1 MSFSSDAKAE
11 LCRVPLTR
19 RCCARAEAYGV
30 LLYAGS
36 FSPTEVRIVTES
48 EDFAARLPKLFQK
61 AFSVRFDAQESG
73 SKSIFR
79 ITDGQKLAVILEAL
93 GYDPDQHYALHVNFA
108 LLEEECCRASF
119 LRGAFLAGGSV
130 TDPLKRYHLE
140 LATPHLQ
147 AGREGEALLR
157 ATPPNG
163 ADALRRAIAQHL
175 YRFRGISAAP
185 EQIVVGAGTE
195 YLYNLI
201 VQLLGREAVYGV
213 EDPGYSKAA
222 RIYAL
227 GGARTA
233 PVLVDEGGVSLR
245 SLEMSDAQILHTSPN
260 HQFPTGA
267 VTPIGRRQS
276 LLRWAEAREGRY
288 IIEDDYDSEF
298 RFTLRPIPTLQSIDR
313 AGRVIYVN
321 TFSRTL
327 APSLRISYMVLP
339 KSLTERYRAQLGF
352 YSSTVPAMEQYTL
365 ARFLDE
371 EYFEAHINRMR
382 KSYRAQRDAVIDT
395 ILQSP
400 LGEHCRVSGEDAGL
414 HFLLTIDT
422 KCTDHVLRADAE
434 GRGVRLSFLS
444 DFALRPGS
452 APQHTLVIHYPGI
465 DLGRLRSALSILE
478 ALLYFRDWKYKGRK

>member
-1 MSFSSDAKAE
+1 MIRTYE
-11 LCRVPLTR
+11 LSPRSKTP
-19 RCCARAEAYGV
+19 
-30 LLYAGS
+30 LYAQLYEAIRADILSGLLPGGEKLPS
-36 FSPTEVRIVTES
+36 KRALAEHLSLSKITVETAYAQLLDEGYLTSRERSGYFVAHMPLLAQPPVRP
-48 EDFAARLPKLFQK
+48 ARLPEKAQEPEIAQSAAAELFP
-61 AFSVRFDAQESG
+61 FSVWA
-73 SKSIFR
+73 
-79 ITDGQKLAVILEAL
+79 KLMRSVILDE
-93 GYDPDQHYALHVNFA
+93 GQY
-108 LLEEECCRASF
+108 LLQPVPNGGLSP
-119 LRGAFLAGGSV
+119 LRQAIAG
-130 TDPLKRYHLE
+130 E
-140 LATPHLQ
+140 LARQ
-147 AGREGEALLR
+147 
-157 ATPPNG
+157 
-163 ADALRRAIAQHL
+163 
-175 YRFRGISAAP
+175 RGLVVQP
-185 EQIVVGAGTE
+185 EQIVIGAGTE

-227 GGARTA
+227 GGARTS

-245 SLEMSDAQILHTSPN
+245 SLEMSGAQILHTSPN

-352 YSSTVPAMEQYTL
+352 YSSTVPAMEQHTL

-371 EYFEAHINRMR
+371 GYFEAHINRMR

-444 DFALRPGS
+444 DFALSPD
-452 APQHTLVIHYPGI
+452 AAKPHTLVVNYPGI
-465 DLGRLRSALSILE
+465 DLAHLDVALNILNS
-478 ALLYFRDWKYKGRK
+478 LL

>member
-1 MSFSSDAKAE
+1 MIELDADQKTPLYEQLYAALADEIRTGQRAPGTPLPGRRTMAAQQGVSVNTVDAAYQMLAAE
-11 LCRVPLTR
+11 GLAEPRPRSGFYVQKTYGMLHSR
-19 RCCARAEAYGV
+19 ARHAPAAPAPQPPAAPQPVYDLSTGSVDTALFPARSWGRIQKE
-30 LLYAGS
+30 LLYQRPELLQRGEMQGDA
-36 FSPTEVRIVTES
+36 PLRTQIAEY
-48 EDFAARLPKLFQK
+48 L
-61 AFSVRFDAQESG
+61 SVYRG
-73 SKSIFR
+73 
-79 ITDGQKLAVILEAL
+79 V
-93 GYDPDQHYALHVNFA
+93 
-108 LLEEECCRASF
+108 EC
-119 LRGAFLAGGSV
+119 
-130 TDPLKRYHLE
+130 T
-140 LATPHLQ
+140 
-147 AGREGEALLR
+147 
-157 ATPPNG
+157 
-163 ADALRRAIAQHL
+163 
-175 YRFRGISAAP
+175 P

-245 SLEMSDAQILHTSPN
+245 SLEMSGAQILHTSPN

-339 KSLTERYRAQLGF
+339 KGLTERYRAQLGF
-352 YSSTVPAMEQYTL
+352 YSSTVPAMEQHTL

-371 EYFEAHINRMR
+371 GYFEAHINRMR

-395 ILQSP
+395 ILHSP

-422 KCTDHVLRADAE
+422 KCTDHVLRTDAE

-444 DFALRPGS
+444 DFALSPD
-452 APQHTLVIHYPGI
+452 AAKPHTLVVNYPGI
-465 DLGRLRSALSILE
+465 DLAHLDVALNILNSH
-478 ALLYFRDWKYKGRK
+478 L

>member
-1 MSFSSDAKAE
+1 M
-11 LCRVPLTR
+11 LT
-19 RCCARAEAYGV
+19 YT
-30 LLYAGS
+30 L
-36 FSPTEVRIVTES
+36 
-48 EDFAARLPKLFQK
+48 
-61 AFSVRFDAQESG
+61 
-73 SKSIFR
+73 
-79 ITDGQKLAVILEAL
+79 
-93 GYDPDQHYALHVNFA
+93 
-108 LLEEECCRASF
+108 
-119 LRGAFLAGGSV
+119 
-130 TDPLKRYHLE
+130 
-140 LATPHLQ
+140 
-147 AGREGEALLR
+147 
-157 ATPPNG
+157 
-163 ADALRRAIAQHL
+163 
-175 YRFRGISAAP
+175 SAAP
-185 EQIVVGAGTE
+185 GTPLYIALYRSIRADLLAGKLAPDERLPSKRSLAQHMKVSVITVENAYAQLLAEGYIYAVPRRGYFASPVERAPEPPACGAEPIAAPPEPPCFVDFRSNHPDCARFPFSVWSRILRDELSHRETKLLAATPANGVPELREAIAAYLFQFRGMHVSAEQIVVGAGSE

-201 VQLLGREAVYGV
+201 VQLLGRAHVYAV
-213 EDPGYSKAA
+213 ENPGHVKIP
-222 RIYAL
+222 RIYEKNGLAV
-227 GGARTA
+227 RY
-233 PVLVDEGGVSLR
+233 VDVDERGMPVAGLR
-245 SLEMSDAQILHTSPN
+245 ASGADVAHISPS
-260 HQFPTGA
+260 HHFPTG
-267 VTPIGRRQS
+267 VVMPIGRRQE
-276 LLRWAEAREGRY
+276 LLAWAGEAEGRY

>member
-1 MSFSSDAKAE
+1 MLTYDLDRRGKLARYDYLYRCIREDILAGRLTAGEKLPSKRSLASHLQTAVITVQNAYAQLEAEGYLYTREKRGYYVADVERHPAAPGHAPARSAPQPQRSWLLDLSS
-11 LCRVPLTR
+11 
-19 RCCARAEAYGV
+19 G
-30 LLYAGS
+30 GS
-36 FSPTEVRIVTES
+36 GT
-48 EDFAARLPKLFQK
+48 EDFP
-61 AFSVRFDAQESG
+61 FSVWA
-73 SKSIFR
+73 
-79 ITDGQKLAVILEAL
+79 KLMRRVLSE
-93 GYDPDQHYALHVNFA
+93 
-108 LLEEECCRASF
+108 
-119 LRGAFLAGGSV
+119 
-130 TDPLKRYHLE
+130 
-140 LATPHLQ
+140 
-147 AGREGEALLR
+147 EGEALLR

-227 GGARTA
+227 GGARTS

-245 SLEMSDAQILHTSPN
+245 SLEMSGAQILHTSPN

-352 YSSTVPAMEQYTL
+352 YSSTVPAMEQHTL

-371 EYFEAHINRMR
+371 GYFEAHINRMR

-422 KCTDHVLRADAE
+422 KCTDHALRADAE

-444 DFALRPGS
+444 DFALHPGS

>member
-1 MSFSSDAKAE
+1 MLTYDLDRRGSLARYDY
-11 LCRVPLTR
+11 LCRCIKGDILAGRLAAGEKLPSKRSLAAHLQTAVVTVENAYAQLEAEGYLYTR
-19 RCCARAEAYGV
+19 EKSGYYVAQVEAPPGLDAPSPHAEAPR
-30 LLYAGS
+30 S
-36 FSPTEVRIVTES
+36 EVRDKEEKQVLDLRSGGSGTEGFPFS
-48 EDFAARLPKLFQK
+48 VWARLMRRVLSEK
-61 AFSVRFDAQESG
+61 
-73 SKSIFR
+73 
-79 ITDGQKLAVILEAL
+79 
-93 GYDPDQHYALHVNFA
+93 
-108 LLEEECCRASF
+108 
-119 LRGAFLAGGSV
+119 
-130 TDPLKRYHLE
+130 
-140 LATPHLQ
+140 
-147 AGREGEALLR
+147 GEALLR
-157 ATPPNG
+157 ATPPSG
-163 ADALRRAIAQHL
+163 AAELCDAIAQHL

-245 SLEMSDAQILHTSPN
+245 SLEMSGAQILHTSPN

-339 KSLTERYRAQLGF
+339 KSLTEHYRAQLGF

-371 EYFEAHINRMR
+371 GYFEAHINRMR

-422 KCTDHVLRADAE
+422 KCTDHVLRTDAE

-444 DFALRPGS
+444 DFALSPD
-452 APQHTLVIHYPGI
+452 AAKPHTLVVNYPGI
-465 DLGRLRSALSILE
+465 DLAHLDVALNILNS
-478 ALLYFRDWKYKGRK
+478 LL

>member
-1 MSFSSDAKAE
+1 MLTYDLDRRGKLARYDYLYRCIREDILAGRLTAGEKLPSKRSLASHLQTAVITVQNAYAQLEAEGYLYTREKRGYYVADVERHPAAPGRAPARSAPQPQRSWLLDLSS
-11 LCRVPLTR
+11 
-19 RCCARAEAYGV
+19 G
-30 LLYAGS
+30 GS
-36 FSPTEVRIVTES
+36 GT
-48 EDFAARLPKLFQK
+48 EDFP
-61 AFSVRFDAQESG
+61 FSVWA
-73 SKSIFR
+73 
-79 ITDGQKLAVILEAL
+79 KLMRRVLSE
-93 GYDPDQHYALHVNFA
+93 
-108 LLEEECCRASF
+108 
-119 LRGAFLAGGSV
+119 
-130 TDPLKRYHLE
+130 
-140 LATPHLQ
+140 
-147 AGREGEALLR
+147 EGEALLR

-245 SLEMSDAQILHTSPN
+245 SLEMSGAQILHTSPN

-339 KSLTERYRAQLGF
+339 KSLTERYRAQ
-352 YSSTVPAMEQYTL
+352 
-365 ARFLDE
+365 
-371 EYFEAHINRMR
+371 
-382 KSYRAQRDAVIDT
+382 RDAVIDT
-395 ILQSP
+395 ILQGP

-422 KCTDHVLRADAE
+422 KCTDHVLRTDAE

-444 DFALRPGS
+444 DFALSPD
-452 APQHTLVIHYPGI
+452 AAKPHTLVVNYPGI
-465 DLGRLRSALSILE
+465 DLAHLDVALNILNS
-478 ALLYFRDWKYKGRK
+478 LL

>member
-1 MSFSSDAKAE
+1 MFE
-11 LCRVPLTR
+11 
-19 RCCARAEAYGV
+19 
-30 LLYAGS
+30 
-36 FSPTEVRIVTES
+36 
-48 EDFAARLPKLFQK
+48 
-61 AFSVRFDAQESG
+61 
-73 SKSIFR
+73 
-79 ITDGQKLAVILEAL
+79 
-93 GYDPDQHYALHVNFA
+93 
-108 LLEEECCRASF
+108 
-119 LRGAFLAGGSV
+119 
-130 TDPLKRYHLE
+130 
-140 LATPHLQ
+140 
-147 AGREGEALLR
+147 
-157 ATPPNG
+157 
-163 ADALRRAIAQHL
+163 
-175 YRFRGISAAP
+175 
-185 EQIVVGAGTE
+185 
-195 YLYNLI
+195 
-201 VQLLGREAVYGV
+201 
-213 EDPGYSKAA
+213 AA

-352 YSSTVPAMEQYTL
+352 YSSTVPAMEQHTL

-371 EYFEAHINRMR
+371 GYFEAHINRMR

-395 ILQSP
+395 ILQSRARTP
-400 LGEHCRVSGEDAGL
+400 KSASSPTWRPTRLPRPTSTASKPVAWTAGPPTRPAWPGPFARPVSRRSRASTPRSCPACRWD
-414 HFLLTIDT
+414 
-422 KCTDHVLRADAE
+422 RA
-434 GRGVRLSFLS
+434 
-444 DFALRPGS
+444 
-452 APQHTLVIHYPGI
+452 
-465 DLGRLRSALSILE
+465 
-478 ALLYFRDWKYKGRK
+478 

>member
-1 MSFSSDAKAE
+1 MDVKQVSTQEEVQLPQEPEKKGPLFP
-11 LCRVPLTR
+11 VPRKKKKWVKRGVILL
-19 RCCARAEAYGV
+19 AV
-30 LLYAGS
+30 LL
-36 FSPTEVRIVTES
+36 
-48 EDFAARLPKLFQK
+48 AAWWF
-61 AFSVRFDAQESG
+61 
-73 SKSIFR
+73 
-79 ITDGQKLAVILEAL
+79 
-93 GYDPDQHYALHVNFA
+93 
-108 LLEEECCRASF
+108 F
-119 LRGAFLAGGSV
+119 LRPPGG
-130 TDPLKRYHLE
+130 
-140 LATPHLQ
+140 
-147 AGREGEALLR
+147 GG
-157 ATPPNG
+157 
-163 ADALRRAIAQHL
+163 
-175 YRFRGISAAP
+175 
-185 EQIVVGAGTE
+185 GAGAAGQYIPVPASLQDLT
-195 YLYNLI
+195 
-201 VQLLGREAVYGV
+201 VAVNG
-213 EDPGYSKAA
+213 S
-222 RIYAL
+222 
-227 GGARTA
+227 
-233 PVLVDEGGVSLR
+233 
-245 SLEMSDAQILHTSPN
+245 
-260 HQFPTGA
+260 GA